1 MKVTIYHNPRCSTSR
16 KVLAA
21 IEAKGHT
28 PEIIEY
34 LKTPPSRV
42 ELKSLIKKM
51 GRTPA
56 EAVRK
61 KEELFRTLKLAG
73 ADDEK
78 LLDAMAKHPI
88 LIERPIVVTDKG
100 ARLGRPPEAVN
111 EVL

>member
-21 IEAKGHT
+21 IEARGHK
-28 PEIIEY
+28 PEIVEY
-34 LKTPPSRV
+34 LKTPPSRA

-51 GRTPA
+51 GKTPA
-56 EAVRK
+56 EAVRS
-61 KEELFRTLKLAG
+61 KEELFQKLKLAN

-78 LLDAMAKHPI
+78 LLDAMAKHPV